1 MSDPAAHDPRPVSL
15 VTILAI
21 FGCFA
26 LFLVLVRFA
35 YNSHPPAYIPENE
48 VAEKLGDDQKWQATP
63 ESRRAYLTELRAAQ
77 EKQATTYAW
86 VDEKKGIVQL
96 PVDRAME
103 LIVRDY
109 GTQKP

>member
-1 MSDPAAHDPRPVSL
+1 MSDSAAPDPRPVSL

-48 VAEKLGDDQKWQATP
+48 VADMDVRLPGHRRSSVYGDRIFQAAPHHLWIHPKARTP
-63 ESRRAYLTELRAAQ
+63 APCGRWSIRVVPDTDHISHPEQVPCR
-77 EKQATTYAW
+77 
-86 VDEKKGIVQL
+86 
-96 PVDRAME
+96 
-103 LIVRDY
+103 
-109 GTQKP
+109 